1 MPSKNGVAH
10 LSERSAATCLLRHA
24 HSAQP
29 EATTSRR
36 RPLSAQGSSVHHWR
50 ASWKQH
56 KCTVCPLVLMPDSG
70 RAKWNSDVLNIL
82 TYSCI
87 CYINNAPAALPNTR
101 GAFFACL
108 DGLAWVSVVAAT
120 PVCPNQRKWNSDV
133 PGEYSSR
140 IHACEPRSFSLVP
153 ALPGGRSSIK
163 PAITAPTLTC
173 SSGAM
178 A

>member
-1 MPSKNGVAH
+1 MVSLDSPGAVCWSVSAVRGMDGCRY

-36 RPLSAQGSSVHHWR
+36 RPLSAQGSSVNHWR

-70 RAKWNSDVLNIL
+70 KAKWNSDVRNIL

-101 GAFFACL
+101 GAFFAYL
-108 DGLAWVSVVAAT
+108 AGLVWVSVVKAT
-120 PVCPNQRKWNSDV
+120 PVFFLCPNQRKWNSDV
-133 PGEYSSR
+133 PGEYQAVQR
-140 IHACEPRSFSLVP
+140 
-153 ALPGGRSSIK
+153 
-163 PAITAPTLTC
+163 
-173 SSGAM
+173 
-178 A
+178 